1 MSWDSTIRAM
11 LERRKKGC
19 IAFMLRTGLLPVS
32 LLYKVGI
39 KLRNKAYLDNWIV
52 RSRAPLPVISIGNIT
67 VGGTGKT
74 PFVIMLCRL
83 LKSMQIKPG
92 ILIRGY
98 KSRNPEHSD
107 EVTLYRNLL
116 PEVRVYPGKNR
127 VISAMEAVKDGVD
140 VLVLDDGFQHLKLMR
155 NMDVVLLDARTPF
168 GGGRVVPGG
177 MLREP
182 LMNLKRASILVLTR
196 VDQVAPEKL
205 EQLQKTL
212 KQLAPNVPILQS
224 THRPSRFYDMTGRSH
239 DLQELAGMPVVAIS
253 GIGQPEAFAE
263 TLTELG
269 AEVRE
274 VVEFADHNAYT
285 AAQFSKAL
293 TKVDPALTPIITEK
307 DAVKLNQVLSDG
319 YKQDIY
325 VLGVDL
331 RVVGVPLLKEWLEE
345 MFEDVPV
352 V

>member
-1 MSWDSTIRAM
+1 MRLRSTVI
-11 LERRKKGC
+11 LSYRRSE
-19 IAFMLRTGLLPVS
+19 L
-32 LLYKVGI
+32 
-39 KLRNKAYLDNWIV
+39 
-52 RSRAPLPVISIGNIT
+52 
-67 VGGTGKT
+67 
-74 PFVIMLCRL
+74 
-83 LKSMQIKPG
+83 
-92 ILIRGY
+92 
-98 KSRNPEHSD
+98 
-107 EVTLYRNLL
+107 
-116 PEVRVYPGKNR
+116 YPGKNR

-205 EQLQKTL
+205 ELLQKTL

-274 VVEFADHNAYT
+274 VVEFCG
-285 AAQFSKAL
+285 S
-293 TKVDPALTPIITEK
+293 
-307 DAVKLNQVLSDG
+307 
-319 YKQDIY
+319 
-325 VLGVDL
+325 
-331 RVVGVPLLKEWLEE
+331 
-345 MFEDVPV
+345 
-352 V
+352 

>member
-1 MSWDSTIRAM
+1 MSWDSSIRAM
-11 LERRKKGC
+11 LEKRKRGGV
-19 IAFMLRTGLLPVS
+19 AFLLRTVLLPAS
-32 LLYKVGI
+32 LLYRMGMA
-39 KLRNKAYLDNWIV
+39 LRNKAYWNNLIV

-98 KSRNPEHSD
+98 KSKNPEHSD
-107 EVTLYRNLL
+107 EVSLYRNLL

-127 VISAMEAVKDGVD
+127 IVSAMEAVKDGVD

-155 NMDVVLLDARTPF
+155 NMDIVLLDARTPF

-177 MLREP
+177 GLREP
-182 LMNLKRASILVLTR
+182 LTNLKRASILVLTR
-196 VDQVAPEKL
+196 VDQVSAESL
-205 EQLQKTL
+205 EMLQNSL

-239 DLQELAGMPVVAIS
+239 DLQELSGLPVVAIS
-253 GIGQPEAFAE
+253 GIGQPEAFAQ

-269 AEVRE
+269 ADVRD
-274 VVEFADHNAYT
+274 VVEFTDHNVYT
-285 AAQFSKAL
+285 ASQFSKAL
-293 TKVDPALTPIITEK
+293 SKVDPELTPVITEK
-307 DAVKLNQVLSDG
+307 DAVKLNKVLSDG

-345 MFEDVPV
+345 MFEDLPTV
-352 V
+352 